1 MDKKCAI
8 LRKVNFTND
17 EKELKDLEKLFILY
31 CLEKLEIK
39 DYEIFIDKE
48 KFENA
53 VLTDEYT
60 DILLYDKDQFKVNV
74 QGLELHYLNEVNE
87 KFNDFLYNELF
98 QIIKRYTNYE
108 NMKYDKDAKKIIEG
122 YKKDKDNG
130 IIDEK
135 KLEINSEIIIGIHKA
150 LMNKFKWR
158 EINNIEELKEN
169 FKNKDKLKILRIED
183 AIADTMFDL
192 LNEEQGE
199 IYTDEV
205 LLNIYNDPKT
215 SEKLKEFIMLYLK
228 ADTICKEIRKLI

>member
-1 MDKKCAI
+1 M
-8 LRKVNFTND
+8 
-17 EKELKDLEKLFILY
+17 
-31 CLEKLEIK
+31 
-39 DYEIFIDKE
+39 
-48 KFENA
+48 
-53 VLTDEYT
+53 
-60 DILLYDKDQFKVNV
+60 
-74 QGLELHYLNEVNE
+74 NE

-130 IIDEK
+130 IIYEK
-135 KLEINSEIIIGIHKA
+135 ELEINSEIIIGIHKA

-169 FKNKDKLKILRIED
+169 FKNNDKLKILRIED

-199 IYTDEV
+199 VYTDEV
-205 LLNIYNDPKT
+205 LLKIYSDPKT